1 MFGVSSGRVD
11 IDLADGW
18 PVYRQALGLIDQGD
32 WSHSLTLLA
41 EAETT
46 FRAADDHQGLWRAL
60 IGQALLHWRDGA
72 TALAIARA
80 MAALRAAEAT
90 DDGFAL
96 GCVAWQ
102 AANMMIGQGEYRKAA
117 DFLDQAQLALDAVS
131 LAPAGGALAAAAQL
145 CVEVGR
151 WHQMRERAQIGVREA
166 EAAIAEVQED
176 LLGRLNQA
184 ATSMRSAPFDA
195 AHADAIEGLLLPGP
209 PMMLAM
215 PQALAPATSLSGWL
229 SRVWRR
235 LIHGDDA
242 LAVEPLTRVAIDPA
256 SEIGEQTPSQA
267 QAARPAPVEVAAS
280 PALASLPEPLVSN
293 FDQRLP
299 AADLG
304 RLVIIEPATSDTAR
318 LAPLIASA
326 DSLERSEALDGSEAP
341 ATPGLEVHLFGQ
353 FRATL
358 NGHQIISWP
367 SGRGRAVFKYLLAHR
382 ERPLP
387 RDTLMEVFWPDATPE
402 SARNSLNVALHG
414 LRQALRAATD
424 VQVIVFKNGVYR
436 FNSDLRIWLDVD
448 EFRRHV
454 QSGRRLEDAGNLSD
468 AAAEYEQ
475 AIVLYEGDLMADDLA
490 DDWPVLTRERLR
502 VAYLDTLDRLSHIR
516 FGQDQYDACVAL
528 CQLLLAQ
535 DSCREDAHCRL
546 MRCYSRLG
554 QHHLAVRQYQLCV
567 KTLRDELDIDPS
579 ANTTQLYEHIR
590 RRELI

>member
-18 PVYRQALGLIDQGD
+18 PVYRQALELIGQGD

-46 FRAADDHQGLWRAL
+46 FRTADDHQGLWRAL

-72 TALAIARA
+72 IALAVARA

-90 DDGFAL
+90 DDGYAF

-102 AANMMIGQGEYRKAA
+102 VANMMVGQGDYRKAA
-117 DFLDQAQLALDAVS
+117 DFLDQAQLALDAVN

-145 CVEVGR
+145 CVEIGR
-151 WHQMRERAQIGVREA
+151 WHQMRERAQIGAREA
-166 EAAIAEVQED
+166 EAAIAEVQDD
-176 LLGRLNQA
+176 LLARLNQA
-184 ATSMRSAPFDA
+184 AVSMRSTSFEATDA
-195 AHADAIEGLLLPGP
+195 DTIEGLLMPGP
-209 PMMLAM
+209 PTMLAM
-215 PQALAPATSLSGWL
+215 PHTLAPATSLSGWL

-242 LAVEPLTRVAIDPA
+242 LAIEPLTRVAMDPPIGID
-256 SEIGEQTPSQA
+256 EQPRSLAERA
-267 QAARPAPVEVAAS
+267 QATLMDVAPRTAPLPESA
-280 PALASLPEPLVSN
+280 PLASIFERPSETGFGELVM
-293 FDQRLP
+293 
-299 AADLG
+299 
-304 RLVIIEPATSDTAR
+304 VEPATTDTMR
-318 LAPLIASA
+318 LAPLIATVASVEL
-326 DSLERSEALDGSEAP
+326 SEPLEGP
-341 ATPGLEVHLFGQ
+341 ATPATPMLQVHLFGQ
-353 FRATL
+353 FRVTL
-358 NGHQIISWP
+358 NGHPIVSWP
-367 SGRGRAVFKYLLAHR
+367 SGRGRGVFKYLLTHR
-382 ERPLP
+382 ERPVP
-387 RDTLMEVFWPDATPE
+387 RDTLMEIFWPDGSPE

-414 LRQALRAATD
+414 LRQALRVATD

-436 FNSDLRIWLDVD
+436 FDPDLQIWLDVD

-454 QSGRRLEDAGNLSD
+454 QAGRRLEDAGNASG

-516 FGQDQYDACVAL
+516 FSQEQYDACVAL

-535 DSCREDAHCRL
+535 DSCREDAHGRL
-546 MRCYSRLG
+546 MLCYSRLN
-554 QHHLAVRQYQLCV
+554 QHHQALRQYQMCV
-567 KTLRDELDIDPS
+567 KTLRDELDIEPS
-579 ANTTQLYEHIR
+579 SNTTQLYERIR
-590 RRELI
+590 RRESI